1 MQFPVIT
8 QAIFQEDEE
17 YFLVEI
23 TEDGKISLKRKVYG
37 WSDTWSPP
45 LDTGDIR

>member
-1 MQFPVIT
+1 MQLPVIT

-23 TEDGKISLKRKVYG
+23 QADGKIQLKRKLDG
-37 WSDTWSPP
+37 WSDIWSLP
-45 LDTGDIR
+45 LEVANR